1 MLLKRRHY
9 DLFESYDKEKDQFK
23 ARTDL
28 TEAEIEELL
37 ALDEWQMMTDRKHL
51 ITNYEEIK
59 KLIHN
64 D

>member
-9 DLFESYDKEKDQFK
+9 DLFESYDKEKYQFK